1 MIRQLLIGFALALSL
16 GCSLAYAQAPT
27 NPSTQPTVKS
37 PTAQSSAQSSLITGK
52 AYRIAPSDAITITVV
67 DQPELGGPVRVDGD
81 GTISFPHLG
90 RLSVANM
97 TQEQVAAIIASRLK
111 TAGILS
117 NAQVVVTITSFGRQI
132 SVLGQVGLPGV
143 YPIDRPETLS
153 DVLARAGGVKGD
165 TGAPYLI
172 LKRVGPDGKMTT
184 QQIDVNGLL
193 SGATPS
199 LDQLVDNGE
208 TIYVPL
214 APIYYLSGY
223 VNRPGVYPMNKQMTV
238 EQALVSGGGVRDT
251 GSENRTH
258 IKRVGENGEMQEL
271 SVKLD
276 DIVKPNDILIVPESW
291 F

>member
-16 GCSLAYAQAPT
+16 GCSLSYAQAPT
-27 NPSTQPTVKS
+27 NPSTQPAVKS
-37 PTAQSSAQSSLITGK
+37 PPAQSSLIAGK

-81 GTISFPHLG
+81 GTISFPHIG

-97 TQEQVAAIIASRLK
+97 TQEQVAALIASRLK

-117 NAQVVVTITSFGRQI
+117 NAQVVVTITSYGRQI

-165 TGAPYLI
+165 NAAPYLV
-172 LKRVGPDGKMTT
+172 LKRVGPDGNMTT

-199 LDQLVDNGE
+199 LDQPVDNGE

-223 VNRPGVYPMNKQMTV
+223 VNRPGVYPMNKQLTV

-251 GSENRTH
+251 GSENRTR
-258 IKRVGENGEMQEL
+258 IKRVDENGQMQEL
-271 SVKLD
+271 SAKLD
-276 DIVKPNDILIVPESW
+276 DIVQPNDILIVPESW